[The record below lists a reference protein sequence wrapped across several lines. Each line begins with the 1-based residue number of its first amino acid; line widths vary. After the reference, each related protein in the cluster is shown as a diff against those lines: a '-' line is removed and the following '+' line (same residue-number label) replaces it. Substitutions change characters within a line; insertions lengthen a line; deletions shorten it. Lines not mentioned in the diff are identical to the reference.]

1 MTGRPC
7 NGFTTTF
14 VLIDDF
20 CQSFEPKLKE
30 RLLADRKHRQRAT
43 RLALSEIMTIL
54 VCFHTSHFRT
64 FKHYHFHLLANQ
76 RADFPGLVSY
86 QRFVELMPRAILP
99 LCAWVLACRGEVTGI
114 SFIDSTVLRVCH
126 PKRIARNKVF
136 ADVAQIGRSSMGWFY
151 GFKLHWVINEKGELL
166 SFALTPG
173 NVDDRQPVRKLARRL
188 WGKLFGDK
196 GYISQSLFE
205 ELYERGLKLITTVR
219 ANMKNRLLDW
229 QEKILLRKRSLIETA
244 NDMLKNV
251 CQIEHTRHRSVSNFV
266 VNLLCGLAAYCQL
279 PKKPTLRFS
288 DQFNGTVLALP

>member
-1 MTGRPC
+1 MD
-7 NGFTTTF
+7 FTTTF
-14 VLIDDF
+14 VIIDDF

-30 RLLADRKHRQRAT
+30 RLLADRKRRQRAT

-64 FKHYHFHLLANQ
+64 FKHYYFYLLANH
-76 RADFPGLVSY
+76 RADFPSLLSY
-86 QRFVELMPRAILP
+86 QRFVELMPRAMLP
-99 LCAWVLACRGEVTGI
+99 LCAWVLDCRGEVTGI
-114 SFIDSTVLRVCH
+114 SFVDSTVLRVCH
-126 PKRIARNKVF
+126 PKRITRNRVF
-136 ADVAQIGRSSMGWFY
+136 ADMAQVGRSSMGWFY

-173 NVDDRQPVRKLARRL
+173 NVDDRQPVGKLALRL

-205 ELYERGLKLITTVR
+205 ELYGRGLKLITTVR
-219 ANMKNRLLDW
+219 ANMRNRLLDW

-279 PKKPTLRFS
+279 PKKPSLRFS
-288 DQFNGTVLALP
+288 EQFNSPMLALP